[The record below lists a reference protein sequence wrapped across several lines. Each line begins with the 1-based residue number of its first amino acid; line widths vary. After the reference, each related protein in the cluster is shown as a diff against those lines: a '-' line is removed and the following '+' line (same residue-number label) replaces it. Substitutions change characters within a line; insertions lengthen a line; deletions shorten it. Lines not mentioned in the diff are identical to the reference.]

1 MIKKQERY
9 VKPMIY
15 QTLKSSILTPSSSLS
30 SFKTSIKVDFA
41 TSLACFLIASSEKAS
56 NSILSFSEI
65 SDTINFGTFFLLV
78 SSGEAL
84 LLLLR
89 LLANPSS
96 MSSLAM
102 FSGSGSLLPA
112 LNSISGS
119 LLSVL
124 DSISGCFDL
133 ITSGFLGST
142 FEFVVEFF
150 VAMLKV
156 S

>member
-1 MIKKQERY
+1 M
-9 VKPMIY
+9 
-15 QTLKSSILTPSSSLS
+15 
-30 SFKTSIKVDFA
+30 
-41 TSLACFLIASSEKAS
+41 IASSEKAS

-102 FSGSGSLLPA
+102 FSCSGSLLPA
-112 LNSISGS
+112 LDSISGS
-119 LLSVL
+119 
-124 DSISGCFDL
+124 FDL
-133 ITSGFLGST
+133 ITSGFFLVST
-142 FEFVVEFF
+142 FEFVVEFLA
-150 VAMLKV
+150 AMLKV
-156 S
+156 R